1 MSKIL
6 EELPVILIWVSIWG
20 IIDLAVQ
27 ALIPESIYH
36 KGIAYAFLLSIAIF
50 LDFRTPGGYF

>member
-20 IIDLAVQ
+20 LIDLAVQ
-27 ALIPESIYH
+27 AFIPENVYH
-36 KGIAYAFLLSIAIF
+36 KGITYVLLLSIAVFI
-50 LDFRTPGGYF
+50 DVRTPGGYF

>member
-20 IIDLAVQ
+20 LIDLAVQ
-27 ALIPESIYH
+27 RLIPETISH
-36 KGIAYAFLLSIAIF
+36 KGIAYLFLLSIAIF
-50 LDFRTPGGYF
+50 MDFRTPGGYF